1 MWMRGSLQQLLSNN
15 EHSDKQKK
23 KSQIPSEHH
32 VSHYSPVYCHSYG
45 CDILIKNDN
54 NILRNY
60 YTFIPQFLLIDGSI
74 QTNDKISIEYYK
86 SCIPQFL
93 LGSIQTNDK
102 ISIEYC
108 ESCFKDSFID
118 KKKNKFKKRIFACW
132 EKDDYGFVENT
143 KCDLCGELSKKLS
156 RRLCRFKTNDLYLG
170 IRNDDYVFICACNK
184 CMKINPKNAYKLVMM

>member
-60 YTFIPQFLLIDGSI
+60 YTFIPQFLLID
-74 QTNDKISIEYYK
+74 
-86 SCIPQFL
+86 
-93 LGSIQTNDK
+93 GSIQTNDK